1 MDLKKHLFEEPT
13 KIVKKIVF
21 FCGGDVFFCV
31 IEGKKHRKTF
41 LNDTEGRKK
50 TPKGVKNTK
59 ILKKPFELLGK
70 NVSTMSIIFTLFTN
84 K

>member
-21 FCGGDVFFCV
+21 FVRGDAFFSSSKEQN
-31 IEGKKHRKTF
+31 IEKTC

-50 TPKGVKNTK
+50 TPKGVENTK
-59 ILKKPFELLGK
+59 ILKKTFELLGK
-70 NVSTMSIIFTLFTN
+70 IVSILSIIFTLFTN

>member
-21 FCGGDVFFCV
+21 FVAGDAFFSSLKEQN
-31 IEGKKHRKTF
+31 IEKTF

-50 TPKGVKNTK
+50 TPKGVKKHKNFEKT
-59 ILKKPFELLGK
+59 FELLGK
-70 NVSTMSIIFTLFTN
+70 IVSILSIIFTLFTN